1 MCFLLALS
9 AVGQLGWQDATLW
22 LAASC
27 KFMNIIVHA
36 HFYAN
41 EAYNSCASVA
51 GFVVAFY
58 GRYNMILL
66 QLARCNLQ
74 VS

>member
-1 MCFLLALS
+1 
-9 AVGQLGWQDATLW
+9 
-22 LAASC
+22 LAATC

-41 EAYNSCASVA
+41 EAHNSGASVA

-58 GRYNMILL
+58 GRCNMILL
-66 QLARCNLQ
+66 QLASCKL
-74 VS
+74 

>member
-1 MCFLLALS
+1 
-9 AVGQLGWQDATLW
+9 
-22 LAASC
+22 
-27 KFMNIIVHA
+27 MNIIVHA

-58 GRYNMILL
+58 GTVDVICFCCKL
-66 QLARCNLQ
+66 QVASCNLQ
-74 VS
+74 VL